1 MTTGKS
7 GKWIILIT
15 EILFA
20 LCISACG
27 GKEQTRESANASAQ
41 ADSSDSTSKRDNTV
55 ADSTE
60 NMIGK
65 SDDDASNHDV
75 PAADHKIYKYV
86 RISSVASNRIY
97 EPFDYFFGD
106 YASTAW
112 RFGRDGDSYCP
123 YIIVEF
129 DTNTGNASQ
138 VQYYEFYKDTSYP
151 SDVEAKVN
159 ASIAV
164 YEEYK
169 QSDHPYAKDVT
180 NINSGL
186 ISEKIAYLTANINP
200 ESSGFEQHIMGL
212 LKGQD
217 IECYKKSAFYD
228 SSYNFMWCEDTED
241 HFICEPDYTM
251 IEWSDT
257 PFTGYTWEHNPYY
270 FRELNNN

>member
-27 GKEQTRESANASAQ
+27 GKEQTRESANASVQ

-60 NMIGK
+60 NMTGK

-106 YASTAW
+106 YAST
-112 RFGRDGDSYCP
+112 
-123 YIIVEF
+123 
-129 DTNTGNASQ
+129 
-138 VQYYEFYKDTSYP
+138 
-151 SDVEAKVN
+151 
-159 ASIAV
+159 
-164 YEEYK
+164 
-169 QSDHPYAKDVT
+169 AKDVT